1 MKGQG
6 TGDNHLANKCRQTEP
21 LPPGHWYRVSGQ
33 ESCPQRSASLGQAC
47 LTLLGDDIPRSHLS
61 ADAVLW
67 GLRQGTQGQ
76 QERNWVRWNRGTAC
90 LGWEQRLEA
99 LRTVARTRTQ
109 EEGLRR

>member
-6 TGDNHLANKCRQTEP
+6 TGDHHLANKCRQTEPGLQPLPPQP

-33 ESCPQRSASLGQAC
+33 ESCPQCSASLGQAC

-67 GLRQGTQGQ
+67 GVRQGTQGQ
-76 QERNWVRWNRGTAC
+76 
-90 LGWEQRLEA
+90 
-99 LRTVARTRTQ
+99 
-109 EEGLRR
+109 